1 MEIDWK
7 KKLSSRKFWA
17 ALIAVITGILTA
29 FNVDTMTTN
38 QVVTIVAGIGGLI
51 AYIIGESVIDAKAIS
66 SQTTIEPLI
75 EMKSVMGFTDKE
87 DGK

>member
-1 MEIDWK
+1 MIGK

-29 FNVDTMTTN
+29 FNVDSMTTN

-51 AYIIGESVIDAKAIS
+51 AYIIGESVIDAKAIAS
-66 SQTTIEPLI
+66 LNGKDE
-75 EMKSVMGFTDKE
+75 DK
-87 DGK
+87 